1 MKALSPRLR
10 FRSIVLIST
19 VMAVAL
25 LTPGPARPQGQPQQ
39 PPRLMPRTP
48 LAQDVLDILANEISG
63 QLAFNNL
70 VKLAGA
76 PWLRD
81 ERELREAFHE
91 SETIAALARGY
102 GINDVRID
110 RFPRDNT
117 FDYVLEAEF
126 WTLSPAKRLVA
137 RLEADPALSAGVP
150 PSLDLEAELVYIPPL
165 SPDEAKRWQK
175 EGRQERYAG
184 KVALMW
190 SHAGQEAAKAL
201 DAAGVAGVVSFNSR
215 ERYFDP
221 DQVVYGRGSYTG
233 HANLRFGFTV
243 SWRQWSELLE
253 DVESGQ
259 PMTVRC
265 RARSAEF
272 PDRFENVVCVIPG
285 SEPDKKGVIFTA
297 HLFEGY
303 TKRGANDNMGGCAV
317 QLEILRALDKLI
329 REGALPRPR
338 RTITFLW
345 PQEISGTFEQIKRTP
360 GLPDRLSVNINMD
373 MVSEGLRKNNA
384 VMTMS
389 ECPNH
394 LPSYLDG
401 LTDSI
406 MNYVWRTNDIVYLG
420 DSPRGRP
427 GGQYF
432 PRPLWEKNGSRDA
445 FRYFIHEATGG
456 SDHICFNNPAVAVP
470 AIELFT
476 WPDQW
481 YHADTDTPDK
491 ADPTQMKR
499 VAFIGAAAAWA
510 AANCDDEV
518 QTGLLRA
525 VSAFGY
531 ARVGK
536 RELARAL
543 QTLAEADAAGL
554 QRAYERALGLVALAI
569 DRESGAVRSIEGIY
583 SGSAAARR
591 ELAAHLE
598 QWRLYGSGLES
609 QVRQFAAFRAA
620 ALKAKPPK
628 TRAMKAE
635 EKRMGSR
642 VPALAPDVRG
652 REFQLESSERYKKF
666 LEANPDAFK
675 DLKMTTAQ
683 RRAALNYVDGR
694 RSLSMIRDRVEA
706 ETGTDLAMADLASFI
721 RALADV
727 NYCNIIK

>member
-1 MKALSPRLR
+1 MKTIRFIAFISAALILGSLASPG
-10 FRSIVLIST
+10 T
-19 VMAVAL
+19 A
-25 LTPGPARPQGQPQQ
+25 QPQSQ
-39 PPRLMPRTP
+39 PQPRPNLMPRTP
-48 LAQDVLDILANEISG
+48 LPQDILDLLANEISG
-63 QLAFNNL
+63 QLAFNNM

-81 ERELREAFHE
+81 ERELREAFYE

-102 GINDVRID
+102 GVPDVRID

-126 WTLSPAKRLVA
+126 WTLTPEKRLVA

-150 PSLDLEAELVYIPPL
+150 GGLDLEAGLVYIPPL
-165 SPDEAKRWQK
+165 SPEEAKRWAAA
-175 EGRQERYAG
+175 GRQERYAG

-190 SHAGQEAAKAL
+190 SHARQDTAKAL
-201 DAAGVAGVVSFNSR
+201 DAAGVAGVVSFSSR

-221 DQVVYGRGSYTG
+221 DQVVYSRGSYAG

-259 PMTVRC
+259 PVTVRC
-265 RARSAEF
+265 AARSTKF

-285 SEPDKKGVIFTA
+285 SEPDRKGVIFTA

-317 QLEILRALDKLI
+317 QLEILRALAKLI
-329 REGALPRPR
+329 REGALPQPR

-389 ECPNH
+389 ECPAH

-401 LTDSI
+401 LADSV
-406 MNYVWRTNDIVYLG
+406 MNYVWRTNDIVYLN

-432 PRPLWEKNGSRDA
+432 PRPMWEKNGSRDA
-445 FRYFIHEATGG
+445 FRYFVHEATGG

-470 AIELFT
+470 GIELFT

-491 ADPTQMKR
+491 GDPTQMKR

-510 AANCDDEV
+510 AANCDDQVLPE
-518 QTGLLRA
+518 LLRA

-536 RELARAL
+536 RELPRAL
-543 QTLAEADAAGL
+543 QMLVEADSAGL
-554 QRAYERALGLVALAI
+554 QRAFERALDLTAFAVT
-569 DRESGAVRSIEGIY
+569 REAEAVRSVEEVY

-591 ELAAHLE
+591 DVAAHLD
-598 QWRLYGSGLES
+598 QWKLYGAGLES
-609 QVRQFAAFRAA
+609 QVRKSAA
-620 ALKAKPPK
+620 ARAGELKVKAP
-628 TRAMKAE
+628 TERAVTAE
-635 EKRMGSR
+635 EKRSGSS
-642 VPALAPDVRG
+642 VPALAPDVKG
-652 REFQLESSERYKKF
+652 REFQLESSDRYKKF
-666 LEANPDAFK
+666 AEANSEA
-675 DLKMTTAQ
+675 LKALMITPAQ
-683 RRAALNYVDGR
+683 RRAVLNYIDGR
-694 RSLSMIRDRVEA
+694 RTLSTIRSWVEA
-706 ETGTDLAMADLASFI
+706 ETGTDLAFADLLSFI
-721 RALADV
+721 HALADIS
-727 NYCNIIK
+727 YCNLMD

>member
-1 MKALSPRLR
+1 MKTVRNIA
-10 FRSIVLIST
+10 FTLIS
-19 VMAVAL
+19 AVFVIGT
-25 LTPGPARPQGQPQQ
+25 LTAPGTAQPQRQ
-39 PPRLMPRTP
+39 PQPRPNLMPRTP
-48 LAQDVLDILANEISG
+48 LPQDTLDLLANEISG
-63 QLAFNNL
+63 QMAFNNL

-81 ERELREAFHE
+81 ERELREAFYE

-102 GINDVRID
+102 GVPEVRID
-110 RFPRDNT
+110 RFPREST

-126 WTLSPAKRLVA
+126 WTVTPDRRLVA
-137 RLEADPALSAGVP
+137 RLEADPALSASVP
-150 PSLDLEAELVYIPPL
+150 AGLDLEAGLVYIPPL
-165 SPDEAKRWQK
+165 SPDETKRWM
-175 EGRQERYAG
+175 EAGRQERYAG

-190 SHAGQEAAKAL
+190 SHARQETAKAL
-201 DAAGVAGVVSFNSR
+201 DAAGVAGIVSFSSR

-221 DQVVYGRGSYTG
+221 DQVVYSRGSYTG

-259 PMTVRC
+259 PVTVRC
-265 RARSAEF
+265 KARSAKF

-285 SEPDKKGVIFTA
+285 SEPDRKGVIFTA

-317 QLEILRALDKLI
+317 QLEIVRALAKLI
-329 REGALPRPR
+329 REGALPQPR

-373 MVSEGLRKNNA
+373 MVSEALRKSNS

-401 LTDSI
+401 LADSV
-406 MNYVWRTNDIVYLG
+406 MNYVWRTNDIVYLN

-432 PRPLWEKNGSRDA
+432 PRPMWEKNGSRDA
-445 FRYFIHEATGG
+445 FRYFVHEATGG

-470 AIELFT
+470 GIELFT

-491 ADPTQMKR
+491 GDPTQMKR

-510 AANCDDEV
+510 AANCDDGVLPE
-518 QTGLLRA
+518 LLRA
-525 VSAFGY
+525 VSAYGH

-536 RELARAL
+536 RELPRAMQL
-543 QTLAEADAAGL
+543 LAEADAAGL
-554 QRAYERALGLVALAI
+554 QRAFERALNLVAFAAT
-569 DRESGAVRSIEGIY
+569 REAAAVRSVEEVH
-583 SGSAAARR
+583 SGSAAARK
-591 ELAAHLE
+591 LVATHLE
-598 QWRLYGSGLES
+598 QWKLAGAALES
-609 QVRQFAAFRAA
+609 QVRRFAAFRAA
-620 ALKAKPPK
+620 ELKTKSLAP
-628 TRAMKAE
+628 RAVSAE
-635 EKRMGSR
+635 EKRMGPS
-642 VPALAPDVRG
+642 VPALAPDVKG
-652 REFQLESSERYKKF
+652 REFQLESSDRYKKYA
-666 LEANPDAFK
+666 EANPEA
-675 DLKMTTAQ
+675 LKALKITPAQ
-683 RRAALNYVDGR
+683 RRAVLNYIDGR
-694 RSLSMIRDRVEA
+694 RTLSTIRDWVEA
-706 ETGTDLAMADLASFI
+706 ETGTDLAFADLLSFI
-721 RALADV
+721 RALADIT
-727 NYCNIIK
+727 YCNLTD

>member
-1 MKALSPRLR
+1 MKTTRL
-10 FRSIVLIST
+10 IALIS
-19 VMAVAL
+19 AAL
-25 LTPGPARPQGQPQQ
+25 ILGSLASPGTAQPQSQ
-39 PPRLMPRTP
+39 PQPRPNLMPRTP
-48 LAQDVLDILANEISG
+48 LPQDILDLLANEISG
-63 QLAFNNL
+63 QLAFNNM

-81 ERELREAFHE
+81 EHELREAFYE

-102 GINDVRID
+102 GVPDVRID

-126 WTLSPAKRLVA
+126 WTVSPEERLVA

-150 PSLDLEAELVYIPPL
+150 AGLDLEAGLVYIPQL
-165 SPDEAKRWQK
+165 SPEEAKRWA
-175 EGRQERYAG
+175 EAGRQERYAG

-190 SHAGQEAAKAL
+190 SHARQDTAKAL
-201 DAAGVAGVVSFNSR
+201 DAAGVAGVVSFSSR

-221 DQVVYGRGSYTG
+221 DQVVYSRGSYTG

-259 PMTVRC
+259 PVTVRC
-265 RARSAEF
+265 KARSAKF

-285 SEPDKKGVIFTA
+285 SEPDGKGVIFTA

-317 QLEILRALDKLI
+317 QLEILRALAKLI
-329 REGALPRPR
+329 REGALPQPR

-373 MVSEGLRKNNA
+373 MVSESLRKNNS

-389 ECPNH
+389 ECPSH

-401 LTDSI
+401 LADSV
-406 MNYVWRTNDIVYLG
+406 MNYVWRTNDIVYLN

-432 PRPLWEKNGSRDA
+432 PRPMWEKNGSRDA
-445 FRYFIHEATGG
+445 FRYFVHEATGG

-470 AIELFT
+470 GIELFT

-491 ADPTQMKR
+491 GDPTQMKR

-510 AANCDDEV
+510 AANCDDQV
-518 QTGLLRA
+518 LPGLLRA

-536 RELARAL
+536 RELPRAL
-543 QTLAEADAAGL
+543 QMLAEADPAGL
-554 QRAYERALGLVALAI
+554 QRAFELALNLTAFAVT
-569 DRESGAVRSIEGIY
+569 REAEAVRSVEEVY
-583 SGSAAARR
+583 SGSAAARK
-591 ELAAHLE
+591 LVTAHLD
-598 QWRLYGSGLES
+598 QWKLYGAGLET
-609 QVRQFAAFRAA
+609 QVRKFAASRAA
-620 ALKAKPPK
+620 ELKAKPPAA
-628 TRAMKAE
+628 RAVTAE
-635 EKRMGSR
+635 EKRMGSS
-642 VPALAPDVRG
+642 VPALAPDVKG
-652 REFQLESSERYKKF
+652 REFQLESSDRYKKF
-666 LEANPDAFK
+666 AEANPEA
-675 DLKMTTAQ
+675 LKALKITPAQ
-683 RRAALNYVDGR
+683 RRAAVNYIDGR
-694 RSLSMIRDRVEA
+694 RTLSTIRDWVEA
-706 ETGTDLAMADLASFI
+706 ETGTDLAFADLLAFI
-721 RALADV
+721 RALAV
-727 NYCNIIK
+727 INYCSLMN